1 MRAQRAE
8 RAEPSFFL
16 GLSERRQ
23 CDGLTGYLLER
34 RERSG
39 RDVFTL
45 GGSHSTVAEDL
56 GTVREALGRNLRGL
70 RDRGLITI
78 DANGGITVLD
88 EADLRAE
95 ADG

>member
-1 MRAQRAE
+1 MIGR
-8 RAEPSFFL
+8 L
-16 GLSERRQ
+16 
-23 CDGLTGYLLER
+23 DGLAAHSVSARLAGYLLER

-56 GTVREALGRNLRGL
+56 GTVREVLGRNRRALRA
-70 RDRGLITI
+70 RGLIAI

-88 EADLRAE
+88 KAALRAE
-95 ADG
+95 AEG